1 VLTTNAAL
9 TQCAFQVN
17 TAATLVNV
25 ILDTTATEWAQMAAK
40 ISMRCYTGAHM
51 CDDTAQCLNVRELTI
66 ALVTKDIQEMDTVV
80 F

>member
-1 VLTTNAAL
+1 MCVPGKYGGYTC
-9 TQCAFQVN
+9 QCDPGYYGNGMGAN
-17 TAATLVNV
+17 GCKD
-25 ILDTTATEWAQMAAK
+25 IDE
-40 ISMRCYTGAHM
+40 CYTGAHM